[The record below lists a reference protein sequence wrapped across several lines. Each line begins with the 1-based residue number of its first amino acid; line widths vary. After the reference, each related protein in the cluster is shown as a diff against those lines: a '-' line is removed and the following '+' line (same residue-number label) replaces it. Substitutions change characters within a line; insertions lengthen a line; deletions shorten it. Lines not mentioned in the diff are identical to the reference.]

1 MSSIVTEQG
10 ILHYE
15 TIGRGQPIILL
26 HGWINSWDV
35 WRDSMISLASQNRY
49 RVYAL
54 DFWGFGDS
62 AKGTLNTFRI
72 DSYVEMVH
80 QFMNTLGILK
90 SPVFGHSMGG
100 TVALKFALLHPDR
113 TRKVALVGA
122 PIVGDSLNLFLK
134 LSGYGFIAGLVW
146 RYPILRDMVM
156 KLLLAG
162 DSKKVR
168 AMISRDVQR
177 TNMESFFKS
186 IDDLRKTDL
195 KEELTALRLPTL
207 GIYGA
212 RDNIVSPR
220 NAEILRKAVP
230 TAEIA
235 MMEKSRHFP
244 MTDEPDRFL
253 SVLNEFLLQPE
264 KKHNPQPDTPSKS
277 NNPAITPS
285 TNIPNGGGGI
295 NTSGSAASWSLPN
308 SGEVGRSS

>member
-62 AKGTLNTFRI
+62 AKGTLNSFRV

-100 TVALKFALLHPDR
+100 TVALKFALSYPER
-113 TRKVALVGA
+113 TRRVALVGA

-134 LSGYGFIAGLVW
+134 LSGYGSIAGLVW
-146 RYPILRDMVM
+146 RYPILRDTVM
-156 KLLLAG
+156 KILLAG

-186 IDDLRKTDL
+186 IDDLRKTNLQKELSSL
-195 KEELTALRLPTL
+195 KLPTL

-212 RDNIVSPR
+212 RDNIVSPK
-220 NAEILRKAVP
+220 NADILLKAVP

-235 MMEKSRHFP
+235 MMENSRHFP

-253 SVLNEFLLQPE
+253 SVLNAFLVQPE
-264 KKHNPQPDTPSKS
+264 TKARPQPDISNKNDNSSLIQPNSNGGANS
-277 NNPAITPS
+277 NNPAQ
-285 TNIPNGGGGI
+285 
-295 NTSGSAASWSLPN
+295 SWPFSN
-308 SGEVGRSS
+308 RGEVGRSS